1 MLYFVNNLPYDPCT
15 SGSFYQLRSRFYAEH
30 SPAYIMAANAGVVKA
45 IVSFYRIA
53 DSDTTFERHRSRM
66 PINDVNTVHA
76 LKKHLVSFLGL
87 KELASKYGLG
97 DFDIKVY
104 RMAPKPGGKS
114 DNFAITTD
122 DQWKLELPSM
132 LDDTGSEMNSMYSK
146 CICIWYWYKYE
157 SFQVVQ
163 KAYWVRLRV

>member
-1 MLYFVNNLPYDPCT
+1 
-15 SGSFYQLRSRFYAEH
+15 
-30 SPAYIMAANAGVVKA
+30 
-45 IVSFYRIA
+45 
-53 DSDTTFERHRSRM
+53 M
-66 PINDVNTVHA
+66 PINEVNTVHA
-76 LKKHLVSFLGL
+76 LQKHLVSFLGL

-104 RMAPKPGGKS
+104 RMPGGKS

-146 CICIWYWYKYE
+146 RTSIWHWHKYE
-157 SFQVVQ
+157 SCQVVQ

>member
-1 MLYFVNNLPYDPCT
+1 
-15 SGSFYQLRSRFYAEH
+15 
-30 SPAYIMAANAGVVKA
+30 
-45 IVSFYRIA
+45 
-53 DSDTTFERHRSRM
+53 M
-66 PINDVNTVHA
+66 PIYEVNTVHA

-97 DFDIKVY
+97 DFDIKVC

-114 DNFAITTD
+114 NNFAIITD

-132 LDDTGSEMNSMYSK
+132 DDTGSEMNSMYSK
-146 CICIWYWYKYE
+146 RISIWHWYKYE
-157 SFQVVQ
+157 SCQVVQ